1 MSSTSS
7 VSTAPAIGTSVIN
20 VPALVSQLMATEQ
33 YPITA
38 LQNVTT
44 AYQAKLTAFGQVQ
57 SAVST
62 FQGALQSLTSASS
75 FQAVTATASDPTVLS
90 ATALTSAAPG
100 SYSLTIGNLAQ
111 AQNLVAT
118 GQASLSMAI
127 GSGAP
132 TTLSFDFGTIT
143 GTATGGIYGAG
154 TTFTSAGG
162 GIKTVTINSSNNSLQ
177 GIRDAINAA
186 NIGVSAS
193 IINDGSSTPYRLVL
207 TSANTGAANSM
218 KISASGN
225 ASVSSLLSYDP
236 TSTTGQNLNQS
247 LAALNANLT
256 VNGLPVSK
264 PSNIVSDIIP
274 GVTVNLS
281 KQSATPVTLTVAPD
295 VATVTKNVNSF
306 VTAYNALSTTLAKMT
321 AYDPSTQTAAILQ
334 GNLAVLNMKSDLNG
348 ILNTPATGAGT
359 LNSLA
364 QIGINSQPDGTLA
377 VNGGLLATALK
388 NNFSNV
394 AGLFAATGSASD
406 SLVTYNTYTNSTQ
419 PGTYPVAITQLA
431 TQGNLTGSAPPGLTI
446 TAGTNDTLNMVVNG
460 ISAQLTI
467 PPATY
472 SSAQAL
478 ASEIQSLFN
487 GSSAMSAAG
496 ISVSASI
503 NASGNLAI
511 STNDYGSAYNVALN
525 GGNGAAG
532 LFGSSPSSVA
542 GVNVSGTINGAAATG
557 YGQMLTSASGSS
569 QGLSMLVSGGTTG
582 ARGTVSYSNGYAYTM
597 NNYLTSLLSSSGA
610 LTASTNELNTNI
622 SNTAKQ
628 ITTLQQRLVTKQ
640 AMYTAEY
647 TALNSMMTT
656 MNSTSAFLTQ
666 QLSKL

>member
-38 LQNVTT
+38 LQTVTT
-44 AYQAKLTAFGQVQ
+44 NYQAKLTAFGQVQ

-62 FQGALQSLTSASS
+62 FQSALQSLTSASS
-75 FQAVTATASDPTVLS
+75 FQAVTATASDPTVMS
-90 ATALTSAAPG
+90 ATALTSATPG
-100 SYSLTIGNLAQ
+100 SYSLTIANLAQ
-111 AQNLVAT
+111 AQNLVAA
-118 GQASLSMAI
+118 GQASLSTAI
-127 GSGAP
+127 GTGAP
-132 TTLSFDFGTIT
+132 TTLSFDFGTIA
-143 GTATGGIYGAG
+143 GTATAGKYGTG

-162 GIKTVTINSSNNSLQ
+162 GIKTVTIDSANNSLQ

-186 NIGVSAS
+186 GIGVTAS
-193 IINDGSSTPYRLVL
+193 IINDGSSAPYRLVL
-207 TSANTGAANSM
+207 TSSNTGAANSM
-218 KISASGN
+218 KISASGD
-225 ASVSSLLSYDP
+225 AAVSALLANDP
-236 TSTTGQNLNQS
+236 TSTTGQNLTES
-247 LAALNANLT
+247 LPGLNANIT
-256 VNGLPVSK
+256 VNGISVSK

-281 KQSATPVTLTVAPD
+281 KQSATPITLTVAPD
-295 VATVTKNVNSF
+295 TATVTKNVNSF

-334 GNLAVLNMKSDLNG
+334 GNLAILNIKSDLNG
-348 ILNTPATGAGT
+348 LLNKPAQGAGS

-364 QIGINSQPDGTLA
+364 QIGINSQPDGTLS

-388 NNFSNV
+388 SNFKNV

-419 PGTYPVAITQLA
+419 PGTYPVNITQLA

-446 TAGTNDTLNMVVNG
+446 TAGVNDTLSMIVNG
-460 ISAQLTI
+460 ISATLTI

-472 SSAQAL
+472 ASTQAL
-478 ASEIQSLFN
+478 AGEIQSLFN

-496 ISVSASI
+496 ISVSAAI
-503 NASGNLAI
+503 NASGNLSI
-511 STNDYGSAYNVALN
+511 STNDYGSAYSVGLN
-525 GGNGAAG
+525 GGNGASG
-532 LFGSSPSSVA
+532 LFGSTPSSVA
-542 GVNVSGTINGAAATG
+542 GVNVAGTINGASAAG
-557 YGQMLTSASGSS
+557 VGQMLTSSSGNS
-569 QGLSMLVSGGTTG
+569 QGLSMLVSGGMTG
-582 ARGTVSYSNGYAYTM
+582 ARGTLSYSNGYAYTM

-622 SNTAKQ
+622 TNVGKQ
-628 ITTLQQRLVTKQ
+628 ITTLQQRLIAKQ
-640 AMYTAEY
+640 AMYTAQY
-647 TALNSMMTT
+647 TALNNMMTT